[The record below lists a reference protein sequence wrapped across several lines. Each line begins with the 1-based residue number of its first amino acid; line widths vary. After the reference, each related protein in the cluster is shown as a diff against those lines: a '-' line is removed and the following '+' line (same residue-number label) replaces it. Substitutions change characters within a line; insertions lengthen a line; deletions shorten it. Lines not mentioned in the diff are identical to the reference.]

1 MTVSEQPVDLRLIG
15 LRRYPVKSC
24 RGEDLDV
31 AEVEPWGLIGDRRW
45 MLVDPDGEVVTAR
58 EANRLVL
65 VMPEITD
72 RGLHLTSPGSPDLVV
87 DRPETAPLVDVKI
100 WDDRLQA
107 RVADES
113 AADWFS
119 QVIGRPLR
127 LVYLDDPR
135 RRPVNPAYGAT
146 DDTVSLADAYP
157 LLLATEESLAQLNT
171 WIADGPRADDGP
183 VPMLRF
189 RPNLVVRGAPAF
201 AEDTWRRIRVG
212 EVAFRVVKLCDRCV
226 LTTIDPM
233 TALRTKEPLVSLA
246 RHRRWDGKTWF
257 AVNLVP
263 EAPSRS
269 GVPEAPSRSGVPEAP
284 SRSGV
289 PEAPYGN
296 VRVGDPVEV
305 LESR

>member
-1 MTVSEQPVDLRLIG
+1 LSFLPQLGLRLTG

-24 RGEDLDV
+24 RGEDLDE
-31 AEVEPWGLIGDRRW
+31 AEVEPWGLTGDRRW
-45 MLVDPDGEVVTAR
+45 MLVDPSGAVVTAR

-65 VMPEITD
+65 ITPTITD
-72 RGLHLTSPGSPDLVV
+72 RGLLLRAPGVEDLDVE
-87 DRPETAPLVDVKI
+87 RPESGPLVDVKI

-107 RVADES
+107 RVSDR
-113 AADWFS
+113 AADDWYS
-119 QVIGRPLR
+119 RVIGRPLR

-135 RRPVNPAYGAT
+135 RRPVNPAYGAA

-157 LLLATEESLAQLNT
+157 LLVATEESLAQLNA

-183 VPMLRF
+183 LPMTRF
-189 RPNLVVRGAPAF
+189 RPNLVVRGAAAF
-201 AEDTWRRIRVG
+201 AEDSWARVRVG

-226 LTTIDPM
+226 LTTIDPVAG
-233 TALRTKEPLVSLA
+233 TRTEEPLVSLA

-263 EAPSRS
+263 EAPPRS
-269 GVPEAPSRSGVPEAP
+269 GVPEAPPRSGVPDAPPRSGVPET
-284 SRSGV
+284 
-289 PEAPYGN
+289 PYGM

-305 LESR
+305 LETR